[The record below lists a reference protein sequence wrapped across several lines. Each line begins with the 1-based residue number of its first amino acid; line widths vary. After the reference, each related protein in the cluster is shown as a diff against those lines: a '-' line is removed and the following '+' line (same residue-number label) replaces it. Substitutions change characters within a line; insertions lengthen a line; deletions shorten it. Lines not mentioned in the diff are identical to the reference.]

1 MLEYE
6 KILEE
11 IVKKS
16 NFSKE
21 EIEKMISSK
30 QEELSGLISKE
41 GAAYLVA
48 RELGIELEPRKRRLE
63 IKNIVAG
70 MRNVNVIGRVFKIS
84 EIIKFKRADGKE
96 GKVASLFISD
106 GTGFVRLP
114 LWNDQVKIIE
124 EGLISPG
131 VAIQVMN
138 AITKENIFGDVEISL
153 GKYGSI
159 KEVEA
164 EDLPSLEE
172 ILNSFKKTERVSIK
186 DVKPGNFEV
195 RGTIVHVFKNKLFFY
210 VCPVCNETIEENKCE
225 EHGEVE
231 AIPELVIS
239 CILDDGTSN
248 IRTVFFRDN
257 AEKLLG
263 LSAKE
268 LQDSEE
274 IFKAVEKKILGRE
287 LVIRGRIKKNKI
299 FDRLELLVNEFEDLN
314 VEKEIKSLLEK
325 INLPLEEVR

>member
-11 IVKKS
+11 IIKRS
-16 NFSKE
+16 NISRE
-21 EIEKMISSK
+21 EIEKMIFSK
-30 QEELSGLISKE
+30 QEELSGLISRE

-70 MRNVNVIGRVFKIS
+70 MRNVNIIGRVFKVS
-84 EIIKFKRADGKE
+84 EIIKFKRADGNE
-96 GKVASLFISD
+96 GKVASIFLAD
-106 GTGFVRLP
+106 NTGFIRLP

-124 EGLISPG
+124 EGLITPG
-131 VAIQVMN
+131 IAVQVIN
-138 AITKENIFGDVEISL
+138 GIAKENIFGDVEISL
-153 GKYGSI
+153 GRYGSI

-172 ILNSFKKTERVSIK
+172 ILNSFKKTERILLK
-186 DVKPGNFEV
+186 DIKPGNFEV
-195 RGTIVHVFKNKLFFY
+195 KGTIVHVFKNKLFFY
-210 VCPVCNETIEENKCE
+210 VCPVCSETIEENKCE

-231 AIPELVIS
+231 AVPELVIS
-239 CILDDGTSN
+239 CILDDGTSTV
-248 IRTVFFRDN
+248 RTVFFRDN

-268 LQDSEE
+268 LQNSEE
-274 IFKAVEKKILGRE
+274 SFRTVEEKLLGKE
-287 LVIRGRIKKNKI
+287 LIIRGRIKKNKI
-299 FDRLELLVNEFEDLN
+299 FDRLELIVNDFEELN
-314 VEKEIKSLLEK
+314 VEQEIKNLIEK
-325 INLPLEEVR
+325 INLPPEEVR

>member
-1 MLEYE
+1 MLDYE

-11 IVKKS
+11 IMKRANVS
-16 NFSKE
+16 RE

-48 RELGIELEPRKRRLE
+48 RELGIDLEPVARKRLE

-70 MRNVNVIGRVFKIS
+70 MKNINLIGRVFRIS
-84 EIIKFKRADGKE
+84 NITNFKRADGNE
-96 GKVASLFISD
+96 GKVVSIFIAD
-106 GTGFVRLP
+106 KTGFIRLP
-114 LWNDQVKIIE
+114 LWNDQVKIVE
-124 EGLISPG
+124 EGLLKVGTP
-131 VAIQVMN
+131 IQ
-138 AITKENIFGDVEISL
+138 ITNGIAKENIFGDVEISL

-159 KEVEA
+159 KEIEA

-172 ILNSFKKTERVSIK
+172 ISNLDFFKAKRVLIK
-186 DVKPGNFEV
+186 DIKPGIFEV

-210 VCPVCNETIEENKCE
+210 VCPVCNSTLEEKKCK

-239 CILDDGTSN
+239 CIVDDGTSN
-248 IRTVFFRDN
+248 IRAVFFRET

-263 LSAKE
+263 LKAEE
-268 LQDSEE
+268 LQSLEQN
-274 IFKAVEKKILGRE
+274 FNLVEKKILGRE
-287 LVIRGRIKKNKI
+287 LIISGRVKKNKI
-299 FDRLELLVNEFEDLN
+299 FDRLEILVNDFKDLN
-314 VEKEIKSLLEK
+314 PEEESKKLLEEL
-325 INLPLEEVR
+325 NYHSNG